1 VSVNDITDGM
11 HCTMCDD
18 VTRDDVV
25 NKDLYI
31 KYNNR
36 NTGDG
41 ITGNEIT
48 DEEYAAKVQ
57 ELALLG
63 MKLGVPVPYAT
74 YSVDVIKDG
83 NVIDHREGYS
93 RSWNRNFYNW
103 LIAGVCHKTPDSTVF
118 GAGYLSMKGIDGNMF
133 STGYIVRFYVSA
145 SVYNPETNTG
155 YYGPINTSARGIVVG
170 TGTGPEIFN
179 DYALGTLIA
188 SGTGSGQLSYQ
199 ESRNPTKT
207 WNSGSS
213 QFVVSWK
220 RYFNNNSGASITVNE
235 MGIYGYFDRSPYSY
249 MVCRDKLSS
258 GIELPDAAQLLATYN
273 IITQFPTDRS

>member
-1 VSVNDITDGM
+1 VSVNDITGGM
-11 HCTMCDD
+11 HYTMCDD
-18 VTRDDVV
+18 DADRDDSVS
-25 NKDLYI
+25 KDPYI
-31 KYNNR
+31 KCNSC
-36 NTGDG
+36 NTGSG

-103 LIAGVCHKTPDSTVF
+103 LISEVCFKTLNSTVF
-118 GAGYLSMKGIDGNMF
+118 GAGYLSMKGTNGNMY
-133 STGYIVRFYVSA
+133 STGYIVRFYYYPGNIETSA
-145 SVYNPETNTG
+145 G
-155 YYGPINTSARGIVVG
+155 YYGPINNSTRGIVVG

-179 DYALGTLIA
+179 DYALGTLIP

-199 ESRNPTKT
+199 ESRSPTKT
-207 WNSGSS
+207 WDSDSS
-213 QFVVSWK
+213 QFIVSWK

-235 MGIYGYFDRSPYSY
+235 MGIYGYFDESPYSY

-258 GIELPDAAQLLATYN
+258 GIELPDAAQLLVTYN

>member
-1 VSVNDITDGM
+1 MSVNDITGGM
-11 HCTMCDD
+11 HYTMCDD
-18 VTRDDVV
+18 DAGRDGSV
-25 NKDLYI
+25 NKDPYI
-31 KYNNR
+31 KCNSC
-36 NTGDG
+36 NTDGG

-103 LIAGVCHKTPDSTVF
+103 LISEVCYMPLNSTVF
-118 GAGYLSMKGIDGNMF
+118 GAGYLSMKGTDGNMYG
-133 STGYIVRFYVSA
+133 TGYIVRFHDDS
-145 SVYNPETNTG
+145 YNPETETG

-179 DYALGTLIA
+179 GYALGTLIT

-199 ESRNPTKT
+199 ESRSPTKT
-207 WNSGSS
+207 WNSGDS
-213 QFVVSWK
+213 QFIVSWK

-235 MGIYGYFDRSPYSY
+235 MGIYGYFRRSPYYY

-258 GIELPDAAQLLATYN
+258 SIELPDAAQLLVTYN